1 MASSALIR
9 IGGLAAMVGGLLW
22 VVKGG
27 SILLTG
33 WQPPVIFEAAL
44 PLFALGLLGL
54 HARLEGRGGLLGKAG
69 ILVAYVALAAAAL
82 VLAAPLPP
90 LIAVAGFGPF
100 LGLVLLGSAT
110 LQARIFSPPWSALPL
125 AMGLGGPLLILA
137 GGGLALMNER
147 LLEIPIVLVGL
158 AWMLLGYSVLAVEG
172 TTVQA
177 PARVR

>member
-33 WQPPVIFEAAL
+33 QQPPVIFEAAL
-44 PLFALGLLGL
+44 PLFALGLMGL
-54 HARLEGRGGLLGKAG
+54 HARLEGRGGPMGKAG
-69 ILVAYVALAAAAL
+69 ILVAYAALAAAVLLL
-82 VLAAPLPP
+82 VAPLPP
-90 LIAVAGFGPF
+90 LYAIAGFGSF
-100 LGLVLLGSAT
+100 LGLVLVGSAT
-110 LQARIFSPPWSALPL
+110 LQARILPPPWSALPL
-125 AMGLGGPLLILA
+125 ALGLGGPLSILA
-137 GGGLALMNER
+137 GGGLALMGER

-172 TTVQA
+172 PRVQA